1 MNAKKYIR
9 EIIQRSCLPPGE
21 RKRLKSDLE
30 SEISSRLERGETIEQ
45 IIERM
50 GDPDMIAAEL
60 YENFAGKTE
69 RPFLEYKS
77 ERTLFGLPLVHII
90 RTNYAVPV
98 PYVRTFGARGINIGG
113 RYGRIQYNYGLPA
126 ARGVFALGPKAK
138 GIIAVG
144 NFSTGFISIGNITAG
159 IFSIGNI
166 SAGLFSIGNIALA
179 LLITLGNF
187 AAGALS
193 AANAALGYA
202 AAGNLVL
209 GKYAIG
215 NEVKGTFAFSVSN
228 LYTQFEAIKTFFR
241 GLEAPAPIK
250 AFFGFIERVCEIIID
265 PVSAAPFFIIL
276 SLIILAVVLIL
287 WIVPNRLLMRKKP
300 GASIVE

>member
-1 MNAKKYIR
+1 MNAKKYVR

-21 RKRLKSDLE
+21 RKKLKYDLE
-30 SEISSRLERGETIEQ
+30 SEINSRLEGGETIEQ

-50 GDPDMIAAEL
+50 GDPDTIAAEL
-60 YENFAGKTE
+60 YENYTGKTE

-90 RTNYAVPV
+90 RTNYAAYF

-113 RYGRIQYNYGLPA
+113 RYGRISYNQGLPA
-126 ARGVFALGPKAK
+126 ARGVFAFGPKAK

-159 IFSIGNI
+159 IFSIGNL
-166 SAGLFSIGNIALA
+166 SAGLFSIGNIVLA
-179 LLITLGNF
+179 PLVALGNF

-193 AANAALGYA
+193 AGNVALGYA
-202 AAGNLVL
+202 AAGNVAL
-209 GKYAIG
+209 GKFAVG
-215 NEVKGTFAFSVSN
+215 NEVNGTFTFPVTN
-228 LYTQFEAIKTFFR
+228 LYTQFEELKTFFS
-241 GLEAPAPIK
+241 GLEVPVPVK

-265 PVSAAPFFIIL
+265 PISEMPLHIAF
-276 SLIILAVVLIL
+276 SLILLAVIL
-287 WIVPNRLLMRKKP
+287 TLYIVPNKLLMRKKTNA
-300 GASIVE
+300 GIGE